1 MADEVNNINKI
12 NNIDKNND
20 INKINVR
27 NLALDVVVDV
37 MDKGD
42 YSDKAIHGALEKHGN
57 LEKRDRAFFTRL
69 CQGTI
74 EYAVQSDYIIN
85 LFSKTKVR
93 KMKPVIRGILR
104 MGVYQIMH
112 MDSVPDSA
120 VCNEAVKLANKRK
133 FTNLKGFVNGVL
145 RNISREKDNIKFPEK
160 NNGFCEY
167 ASVKYSMPEWIVE
180 YISSLYG
187 EKRAENIFEGFLSAD
202 KGISVRCN
210 ISKNTPDEIFMMLE
224 SQGIQVRKSELFG
237 YAFNIDGFDK
247 ITDIDAFNNGYIQVQ
262 DQSSIL
268 AGHVYSVKGDENI
281 IDICAAPGGKT
292 LHAADRLNA
301 AEKSGIGNI
310 ISCDLTE
317 QKVKLIS
324 DNIKR
329 NGFRNISVVKND
341 ALVYK
346 KEWEN
351 TADIIIADLPC
362 SGLGVIG
369 KKCDIKYK
377 TKRED
382 ITSLSKIQKEIL
394 KNVSRYL
401 KKGGQLIYSTCTIAK
416 EENED
421 NAEWILENLPF
432 EKADISK
439 RMPEKLKK
447 YMTDNSYIQ
456 ILPDMAQTDGFFVA
470 AFIKK

>member
-1 MADEVNNINKI
+1 MADEVNI
-12 NNIDKNND
+12 
-20 INKINVR
+20 R
-27 NLALDVVVDV
+27 NLALDVIVSV
-37 MDKGD
+37 MDKGA
-42 YSDKAIHGALEKHGN
+42 YSDKAVHDALEKHQG
-57 LEKRDRAFFTRL
+57 LEKRDRSFFTRL

-74 EYAVQSDYIIN
+74 EYAVESDYIIDS
-85 LFSKTKVR
+85 FSKTKVK

-104 MGVYQIMH
+104 MGVYQILH

-160 NNGFCEY
+160 KDGFCRY
-167 ASVKYSMPEWIVE
+167 ASVRYSMPEWIVE
-180 YISSLYG
+180 YFSANYG
-187 EKRAENIFEGFLSAD
+187 EVRTERIFEGFLKAD
-202 KGISVRCN
+202 RGVSVRCN
-210 ISKNTPDEIFMMLE
+210 ISKAAPEEVFMMLQK
-224 SQGIQVRKSELFG
+224 QGIKVEKSKLFD
-237 YAFNIDGFDK
+237 YAFTIDGFDR
-247 ITDIDAFNNGYIQVQ
+247 ITDIDAFNMGYIQVQ

-268 AGHVYSVKGDENI
+268 AGHVSVISGGEKI

-292 LHAADRLNA
+292 MHAADRLKA
-301 AEKSGIGNI
+301 VESGSVGKI
-310 ISCDLTE
+310 ISCDLTK
-317 QKVKLIS
+317 QKADLIRENVERTGF
-324 DNIKR
+324 DNV
-329 NGFRNISVVKND
+329 SVIKND

-351 TADIIIADLPC
+351 TADIVIADLPC

-377 TKRED
+377 TTKED
-382 ITSLSKIQKEIL
+382 IISLSEIQRKILQ
-394 KNVSRYL
+394 NASRYL
-401 KKGGQLIYSTCTIAK
+401 KKGGQLLYSTCTIAR

-421 NAEWILENLPF
+421 NVEWILENLPF
-432 EKADISK
+432 KKADISK
-439 RMPEKLKK
+439 RMPEGLRK
-447 YMTDNSYIQ
+447 YMTDDSYIQ

>member
-1 MADEVNNINKI
+1 MADEVNI
-12 NNIDKNND
+12 
-20 INKINVR
+20 R
-27 NLALDVVVDV
+27 NLALDVIVSV
-37 MDKGD
+37 MDKGA
-42 YSDKAIHGALEKHGN
+42 YSDKAVHDALEKHQG
-57 LEKRDRAFFTRL
+57 LEKRDRSFFTRL

-74 EYAVQSDYIIN
+74 EYAVESDYIIDS
-85 LFSKTKVR
+85 FSKTKVK

-104 MGVYQIMH
+104 MGVYQILH

-160 NNGFCEY
+160 KDGFCRY
-167 ASVKYSMPEWIVE
+167 ASVRYSMPEWIVE
-180 YISSLYG
+180 YFSANYG
-187 EKRAENIFEGFLSAD
+187 EVRTEKIFEGFLKAD
-202 KGISVRCN
+202 RGVSVRCN
-210 ISKNTPDEIFMMLE
+210 ISKAAPGEVFMMLQK
-224 SQGIQVRKSELFG
+224 QGIKVEKSELFD
-237 YAFNIDGFDK
+237 YAFTIDGFDR
-247 ITDIDAFNNGYIQVQ
+247 ITDIDAFNMGYIQVQ

-268 AGHVYSVKGDENI
+268 AGHVSVINGGEKI

-292 LHAADRLNA
+292 MHAADRLKAVESGNA
-301 AEKSGIGNI
+301 GKI
-310 ISCDLTE
+310 ISCDLTK
-317 QKVKLIS
+317 QKADLIRENVERTGF
-324 DNIKR
+324 DNV
-329 NGFRNISVVKND
+329 SVIKND

-351 TADIIIADLPC
+351 TADIVIADLPC

-377 TKRED
+377 TTKED
-382 ITSLSKIQKEIL
+382 IISLSEIQRKILQ
-394 KNVSRYL
+394 NASRYL
-401 KKGGQLIYSTCTIAK
+401 KKGGQLLYSTCTIAR

-421 NAEWILENLPF
+421 NVEWILENLPF
-432 EKADISK
+432 KKADISK
-439 RMPEKLKK
+439 RMPEGLRK
-447 YMTDNSYIQ
+447 YMTDDSYIQ

>member
-1 MADEVNNINKI
+1 MADEVNI
-12 NNIDKNND
+12 
-20 INKINVR
+20 R
-27 NLALDVVVDV
+27 NLALDVIVSV
-37 MDKGD
+37 MDKGA
-42 YSDKAIHGALEKHGN
+42 YSDKAVHDTLEKHQG
-57 LEKRDRAFFTRL
+57 LEKRDRSFFTRL

-74 EYAVQSDYIIN
+74 EYAVESDYIIDS
-85 LFSKTKVR
+85 FSKTKVK

-104 MGVYQIMH
+104 MGVYQILH

-160 NNGFCEY
+160 KDGFCKY
-167 ASVKYSMPEWIVE
+167 ASVRYSMPEWIVE
-180 YISSLYG
+180 YFSANYG
-187 EKRAENIFEGFLSAD
+187 EVRTERIFEGFLKAD
-202 KGISVRCN
+202 RGVSVRCN
-210 ISKNTPDEIFMMLE
+210 ISKAAPEEVFMMLQK
-224 SQGIQVRKSELFG
+224 QGIKVEKSELFD
-237 YAFNIDGFDK
+237 YAFTIDGFDR
-247 ITDIDAFNNGYIQVQ
+247 ITDIDAFNMGYIQVQ

-268 AGHVYSVKGDENI
+268 AGHVSVINGGEKI

-292 LHAADRLNA
+292 MHAADRLKA
-301 AEKSGIGNI
+301 VGSRSAGKI
-310 ISCDLTE
+310 ISCDLTK
-317 QKVKLIS
+317 QKADLIRENVERTGF
-324 DNIKR
+324 DNV
-329 NGFRNISVVKND
+329 SVIKND

-351 TADIIIADLPC
+351 TADIVIADLPC

-377 TKRED
+377 TTKED
-382 ITSLSKIQKEIL
+382 IISLSEIQRKILQ
-394 KNVSRYL
+394 NASRYL
-401 KKGGQLIYSTCTIAK
+401 KKGGQLLYSTCTIAR

-421 NAEWILENLPF
+421 NVEWILENLPF
-432 EKADISK
+432 KKADISK
-439 RMPEKLKK
+439 RMPEGLRK
-447 YMTDNSYIQ
+447 YMTDDSYIQ

>member
-1 MADEVNNINKI
+1 MADEVNL
-12 NNIDKNND
+12 
-20 INKINVR
+20 R
-27 NLALDVVVDV
+27 NLALDVIVSV
-37 MDKGD
+37 MDKGA
-42 YSDKAIHGALEKHGN
+42 YSDKAIHAALEKHPG

-74 EYAVQSDYIIN
+74 EYAVSSDYIIN
-85 LFSKTKVR
+85 LFSKTKVK
-93 KMKPVIRGILR
+93 KMKPVIREILR

-145 RNISREKDNIKFPEK
+145 RNISREKDKIKFPDK
-160 NNGFCEY
+160 KDGFCAY
-167 ASVKYSMPEWIVE
+167 ASVRYSMPEWIVNYLCE
-180 YISSLYG
+180 EYG
-187 EKRAENIFEGFLSAD
+187 EDETERIFEGFLKAD
-202 KGISVRCN
+202 RGVSVRCN
-210 ISKNTPDEIFMMLE
+210 VSKAEPQEVYDMLKK
-224 SQGIQVRKSELFG
+224 QGISVKKSELFD
-237 YAFNIDGFDK
+237 YAFSIDDFDRLQDVEALK
-247 ITDIDAFNNGYIQVQ
+247 KGYIQVQ
-262 DQSSIL
+262 DFSSIL
-268 AGHVYSVKGDENI
+268 AGHIPEIKGGENI

-377 TKRED
+377 TSIED
-382 ITSLSKIQKEIL
+382 INALSEIQREIL

-401 KKGGQLIYSTCTIAK
+401 KKGGQLLYSTCTIAK

>member
-1 MADEVNNINKI
+1 MADESNKVNI
-12 NNIDKNND
+12 
-20 INKINVR
+20 R
-27 NLALDVVVDV
+27 NLALDVIISV
-37 MDKGD
+37 MDKGA
-42 YSDKAIHGALEKHGN
+42 YSDKAIHGALEKHQG
-57 LEKRDRAFFTRL
+57 LEKRDRSFLTRL

-93 KMKPVIRGILR
+93 KMKPVIRAILR

-145 RNISREKDNIKFPEK
+145 RNISREKENIKFPEK
-160 NNGFCEY
+160 KDGFCAY
-167 ASVKYSMPEWIVE
+167 ASVKYSMPGWIVE
-180 YISSLYG
+180 YLTDSYG
-187 EKRAENIFEGFLSAD
+187 QTRTEKIFEGFLKAD
-202 KGISVRCN
+202 KGVSVRCN
-210 ISKNTPDEIFMMLE
+210 ISKAAPDDIFKMLE
-224 SQGIQVRKSELFG
+224 KQGIKVDKSELFD
-237 YAFNIDGFDK
+237 YAFTIDEFDRLTDIYAFDK
-247 ITDIDAFNNGYIQVQ
+247 GYIQVQ

-268 AGHVYSVKGDENI
+268 AGHVSVINGNEKI

-292 LHAADRLNA
+292 LHAADRLEA
-301 AEKSGIGNI
+301 AGNGSSKGKV

-317 QKVKLIS
+317 QKVRLI
-324 DNIKR
+324 NENVER
-329 NGFRNISVVKND
+329 NGFDNVTVIKND
-341 ALVYK
+341 ALVYR

-377 TKRED
+377 TTKED
-382 ITSLSKIQKEIL
+382 IISLSKIQRKIL

-401 KKGGQLIYSTCTIAK
+401 KKGGQLLYSTCTIAK

-421 NAEWILENLPF
+421 NAEWILKNLPF
-432 EKADISK
+432 KKADILK
-439 RMPEKLKK
+439 RVPEKLRK
-447 YMTDNSYIQ
+447 YMKDDSYIQ